1 MFDLKIGE
9 HFLRLNFTGNALVPK
24 IFPAFEHVLHQN
36 SSDLFLN
43 IYLIDNKSTQFELPK
58 TPWHITDNLKNGEM
72 WICDSKDLKII
83 HQPTKNTLLMLNL
96 LTHEA
101 IYWVNDSDQIPYFE
115 SSAPLRPILHWWM
128 SCMGSQLLHAA
139 AVGLPDKGVLLVGR
153 GGSGKS
159 NTALSCL
166 NSKLFYAADDY
177 CLLSFNPEPV
187 AHTLFSTGK
196 LPFEDVKKFPYLKSA
211 RHKSS
216 KGEIQDEKALFF
228 LYPKFYDR
236 IIKSFPVK
244 AVLITKVT
252 NNESARLIPAST
264 ANAYLALAPST
275 IFQLHGENH
284 TSHKNISSLL
294 KTIPCFTL
302 ELCSDEK
309 KNTEVIYNY
318 LNEIN
323 TL

>member
-1 MFDLKIGE
+1 MWI
-9 HFLRLNFTGNALVPK
+9 R
-24 IFPAFEHVLHQN
+24 
-36 SSDLFLN
+36 
-43 IYLIDNKSTQFELPK
+43 DNK
-58 TPWHITDNLKNGEM
+58 DV
-72 WICDSKDLKII
+72 KII
-83 HQPTKNTLLMLNL
+83 YKKNTLLMLNL

-101 IYWVNDSDQIPYFE
+101 IYCVDDSDQIPYFE
-115 SSAPLRPILHWWM
+115 SSAPLLFILHLWM
-128 SCMGSQLLHAA
+128 SYMGNQLLHAA
-139 AVGLPDKGVLLVGR
+139 AVGLPNKGVLIVGK

-166 NSKLFYAADDY
+166 NSKLYYAADDY
-177 CLLSFNPEPV
+177 CILSFNPEPV

-196 LPFEDVKKFPYLKSA
+196 LNFEDVNKFPYLESTRYKNL
-211 RHKSS
+211 
-216 KGEIQDEKALFF
+216 KGETQDEKALFF

-236 IIKSFPVK
+236 FIKSFPVK
-244 AVLITKVT
+244 AVVIPKIT
-252 NNESARLIPAST
+252 NNESARLIPTTA
-264 ANAYLALAPST
+264 ANAYLALTPST
-275 IFQLHGENH
+275 IFQLHGDKR
-284 TSHKNISSLL
+284 TSHKNISSLV